1 MCGVTINYTTMRI
14 EIIKP
19 IYDAD
24 NGEFLQ
30 TMQPNQNYQF
40 DVDNVLEIPKGKFG
54 ISKMQS
60 GGGNNLIFDNKTGI
74 YTNPKTGEQFTYVNG
89 KLEKLST
96 KIEGL
101 SSDYFKQP
109 ESQYQLPSKFNISK
123 TTPIKSQNSSTN
135 ENTNKDEFEFVK
147 DLSKVKDKS
156 RKDNINDYKS
166 WTEEWNQV
174 IPNFKSFS
182 YPEQQ
187 KQALDWIK
195 KNQGKL
201 DYKGVLGQLNNWG
214 YKDSPDK
221 LLTDG
226 MFAEG
231 TNLMRPSN
239 LQKKNDDFDNLLGGK
254 GYDTDMTDNN
264 PIVPVEPTTTK
275 SPILKED
282 FPVEKDNEVNMDDVV
297 LGKLNNKDYSGQFLS
312 NMKLRNNNIKMP
324 YFGRVDLKTPSLYTQ
339 NISPYLNQLYAA
351 NNAARQNLD
360 MNSAVGQS
368 AQIQLEANMLD
379 RINDVSGK
387 VYNTNMQQTVNWEN
401 ALADIYNKQQQ
412 YDDNS
417 RRQYD
422 DDVNRILANK
432 QNIDNEIDRM
442 AYEFKQTGVRNK
454 NNLLLSQM
462 LHPNYVIQDDGT
474 MLRKG
479 EKFNKGYN
487 DYLEEEVKRLAEEN
501 KKLKAKY
508 GIKKK

>member
-1 MCGVTINYTTMRI
+1 MRI

-24 NGEFLQ
+24 SGEFLQ

-60 GGGNNLIFDNKTGI
+60 GGKPSTMNFKGK
-74 YTNPKTGEQFTYVNG
+74 NG
-89 KLEKLST
+89 KMYEAELDPSS
-96 KIEGL
+96 GL
-101 SSDYFKQP
+101 YVDQFGNMWEYDIKNKKGKVVYNIQEDEEQIGSNAFYNQKNKKSNNSFVD
-109 ESQYQLPSKFNISK
+109 KFG
-123 TTPIKSQNSSTN
+123 
-135 ENTNKDEFEFVK
+135 FVK

-166 WTEEWNQV
+166 WTEEWNSV
-174 IPNFKSFS
+174 IPNFKSLS

-195 KNQGKL
+195 KNQGEL

-214 YKDSPDK
+214 YKDSPDR

-239 LQKKNDDFDNLLGGK
+239 LIG
-254 GYDTDMTDNN
+254 
-264 PIVPVEPTTTK
+264 
-275 SPILKED
+275 KED
-282 FPVEKDNEVNMDDVV
+282 PLPLVEDVVFPNANTNQQSSVQEIPEVVLPKEEGVDKSNDEVNMDDVV

-324 YFGRVDLKTPSLYTQ
+324 YFGRVDLNNPSLYTQ

-351 NNAARQNLD
+351 NNAAKQNLD

-368 AQIQLEANMLD
+368 AQIQLGANMLD
-379 RINDVSGK
+379 RINDISGK
-387 VYNTNMQQTVNWEN
+387 VYNANMQQTINWEN

-412 YDDNS
+412 YDDNN

-462 LHPNYVIQDDGT
+462 LHPNYVIEDDGT
-474 MLRKG
+474 MKRKG
-479 EKFNKGYN
+479 ETFNKGYN